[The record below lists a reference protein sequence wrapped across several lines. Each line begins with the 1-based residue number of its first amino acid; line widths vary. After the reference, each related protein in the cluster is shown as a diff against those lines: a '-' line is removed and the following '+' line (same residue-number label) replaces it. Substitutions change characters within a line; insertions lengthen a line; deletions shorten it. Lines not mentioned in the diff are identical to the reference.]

1 MDTILNLMDKKRLT
15 YKEILLMIGYLVI
28 IIAYEFDEHLSL
40 IPMNS
45 FLRVFFGF
53 FGIISISLVYLL
65 IVQKERFRK
74 IILNIKIYFPYLAIP
89 AFISFLIIIALPF
102 FVSLNSYLF
111 NLIIL
116 LVVIGSGI
124 SSLVIMRTLSKNE
137 PDKKNDRG

>member
-1 MDTILNLMDKKRLT
+1 MDKKRLT

-124 SSLVIMRTLSKNE
+124 SSLVIIRTLSKNV

>member
-1 MDTILNLMDKKRLT
+1 MDKKRLT

-124 SSLVIMRTLSKNE
+124 LSLVIIRTLSKNV